1 MPKKEQIRK
10 MFDDIAPGYDA
21 FNHLGSLG
29 IDKCWR
35 RRALRELPK
44 PVEAGS
50 GAVPAASPATGS
62 AAVYRVLDIACGTG
76 DFCIA
81 AAKYLSKRLRRTAR
95 ATGHGRLPDSVIG
108 HRSEP
113 ETPAF
118 QIIGADISTGM
129 LAVMSDKVAA
139 AGLQEL
145 VSVEEG
151 DCASLQFSDGSFDA
165 VTVAFGVRNFEDRE
179 LCLAEILRVLKPG
192 GRFIMLELGVPS
204 CRPVAWLYRIYF
216 TKILPLLGGKMSGNR
231 RAYEYLPASVLA
243 FPGKREW
250 LATLAAAG
258 FRNCRHRALSFGI
271 CRLYIASK

>member
-1 MPKKEQIRK
+1 

-35 RRALRELPK
+35 RRALRELP
-44 PVEAGS
+44 EACCN
-50 GAVPAASPATGS
+50 
-62 AAVYRVLDIACGTG
+62 VLDIACGTG
-76 DFCIA
+76 DFCIE
-81 AAKYLSKRLRRTAR
+81 AAKYLSKRF
-95 ATGHGRLPDSVIG
+95 DSYHI
-108 HRSEP
+108 
-113 ETPAF
+113 T
-118 QIIGADISTGM
+118 GADISTGM

-151 DCASLQFSDGSFDA
+151 DCASLRFADCSFDA
-165 VTVAFGVRNFEDRE
+165 VTVAFGVRNFEARE
-179 LCLAEILRVLKPG
+179 RCLREILRVLKPG

-216 TKILPLLGGKMSGNR
+216 TRILPLLGRRISGNR

-243 FPGKREW
+243 FPGKSEW
-250 LATLAAAG
+250 LATLSEAG
-258 FRNCRHRALSFGI
+258 FVNCRHRALSLGI
-271 CRLYIASK
+271 CRLYIAEK